1 MSNFIIVFLIILILL
16 TSVLLFEY
24 RYGNKWVYSDNNK
37 CSKKVLF
44 GSYSSKVDC
53 LYENMEIEGE
63 IDIQSLIP
71 YEIMNKPKIEE
82 KIVNLPTIDYTNKS
96 LTKKASKYPNFNF
109 ETPKIK
115 TYDLKSAGYELNTL
129 KNQI

>member
-1 MSNFIIVFLIILILL
+1 MSYFIIVFLIILILL

-24 RYGNKWVYSDNNK
+24 RFGNKWVYTDNNQ

-44 GSYSSKVDC
+44 GSYSSKLDC
-53 LYENMEIEGE
+53 LYENMEV
-63 IDIQSLIP
+63 DDTTDFFSLIP
-71 YEIMNKPKIEE
+71 FEVLNKPKKEE
-82 KIVNLPTIDYTNKS
+82 KIVDIPQVNYQNDKS

-115 TYDLKSAGYELNTL
+115 TYDLKSAGYDFNTL
-129 KNQI
+129 KN